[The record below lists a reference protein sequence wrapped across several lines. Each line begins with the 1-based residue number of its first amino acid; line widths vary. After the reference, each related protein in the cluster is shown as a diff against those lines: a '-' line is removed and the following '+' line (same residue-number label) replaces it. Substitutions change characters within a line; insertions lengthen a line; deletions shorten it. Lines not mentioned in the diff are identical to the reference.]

1 MGNKKT
7 KEKLIELYGPEC
19 FIDKLHLRKYDK
31 PVHYTSRGQRERMK
45 QLTYHHIKMRKDGG
59 KSTVENGAL
68 LSEENHIWFHKQSK
82 EKQRKMNNAFQ
93 EYKKCKVEFS
103 DIPEQPFE
111 LSFAEIEITD
121 KLKVKPINRAKIK
134 EETRKAYKKYLEEK
148 ENE

>member
-1 MGNKKT
+1 MGNKKA

-31 PVHYTSRGQRERMK
+31 PVHYTSKGQRERMK
-45 QLTYHHIKMRKDGG
+45 QLTYHHIRMKKDGG
-59 KSTVENGAL
+59 KATVDNGAL

-111 LSFAEIEITD
+111 ISFAEIEIID
-121 KLKVKPINRAKIK
+121 KLKVKPINRATIK
-134 EETRKAYKKYLEEK
+134 EETRKAYKEYLRGLEEI
-148 ENE
+148 